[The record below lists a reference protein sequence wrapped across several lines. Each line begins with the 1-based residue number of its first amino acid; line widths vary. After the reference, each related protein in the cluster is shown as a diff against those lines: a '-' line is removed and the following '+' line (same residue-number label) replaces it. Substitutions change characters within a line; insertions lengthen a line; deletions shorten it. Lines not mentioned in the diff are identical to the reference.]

1 MEFFF
6 TVSNLCNL
14 FLGWRQKVTRHSNRW
29 ANAFIFFLSMYVFR
43 KEGVKDSIVM
53 LSWIVELLM

>member
-1 MEFFF
+1 M
-6 TVSNLCNL
+6 
-14 FLGWRQKVTRHSNRW
+14 TRHSNRW